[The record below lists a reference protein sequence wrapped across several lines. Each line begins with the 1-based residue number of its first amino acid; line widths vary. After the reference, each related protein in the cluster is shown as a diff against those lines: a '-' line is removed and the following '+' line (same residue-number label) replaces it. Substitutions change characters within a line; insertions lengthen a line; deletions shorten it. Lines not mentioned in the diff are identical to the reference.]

1 MKKIKSFVHNKF
13 TLAASLLLAGTM
25 ASHAVPT
32 LKAGHTDIGLAYEDG
47 AWDLHIHD
55 GENDVEY
62 EPGEAI
68 LGVGPAAQT
77 VVPNNPAF
85 TNFLGAAG
93 SIVWILPQV
102 ENPDLLFLGIAAE
115 EVPNGQFVGDTMRL
129 ELVGVTGPGEF
140 AVYSVDGF
148 GAPSVKMNTRDGLS
162 MNDFVTVPAL
172 GHIDYNWAFSAP
184 GTYKISFQATGNLN
198 NGTNTF
204 VDSGAVEY
212 TFSVVAS
219 GSSVQHYTIV
229 DLGTLG
235 GTSSFALDVN
245 NHGQVTGNSR
255 YTNVAPNNTKLHAF
269 SWTHGVMTD
278 IGYLT
283 NGVEFSR
290 GYAINDSGLIV
301 GESDNNISKAFLW
314 DGTTMTNLGTLG
326 GSSAVAHDINNAGEI
341 VGSSSNGSASRPY
354 RRGTNGVMEDLG
366 TLLGTIN
373 STGRAWAINEAGVAV
388 GLSRN
393 ESNTTSQA
401 TLWNDGGIINLGSL
415 AGGTNF
421 SQAYAVNEAIQ
432 IVGGSTAG
440 KVTPTSSTDLTRAF
454 LWENGEITDLG
465 ALSSNTNFIHSEAK
479 DINDASQTVG
489 YIAKFSGSPTF
500 GGAAMLWENGEA
512 RDLNTLVPANS
523 GWVLQS
529 AEGIND
535 RGQIVGYGS
544 FGGQTRAFLLEP
556 TPVLSVLGANPNL
569 FTFTLRGQVER
580 TYEIQSS
587 STLTNWTTL
596 TNISLTEPVAAFS
609 VPGSDAQKFL
619 RARMTND

>member
-1 MKKIKSFVHNKF
+1 MKKIKLFIQNKF
-13 TLAASLLLAGTM
+13 AMAASLLLAGTL

-62 EPGEAI
+62 EPGEVI

-102 ENPDLLFLGIAAE
+102 ENPDLLFLGIGAE
-115 EVPNGQFVGDTMRL
+115 EVSNGQFVNDTMRL

-148 GAPSVKMNTRDGLS
+148 GAPSVKMNTRDGVS
-162 MNDFVTVPAL
+162 ANDFVNVPAL
-172 GHIDYNWAFSAP
+172 GHTDYNWAFSAP
-184 GTYKISFQATGNLN
+184 GTYKVSFQATGNLDD
-198 NGTNTF
+198 GTNTF
-204 VDSGAVEY
+204 VDSGPVEY
-212 TFSVVAS
+212 TFNVVSS
-219 GSSVQHYTIV
+219 GSSIQNYTIV

-235 GTSSFALDVN
+235 GTASFALDVN

-255 YTNVAPNNTKLHAF
+255 YTTNAPNNTRLHAF
-269 SWTHGVMTD
+269 SWTNGVMTD

-283 NGVEFSR
+283 DGMEFSR

-301 GESDNNISKAFLW
+301 GESDNDVSKAFLW
-314 DGTTMTNLGTLG
+314 NGTTVTNIGTLG
-326 GSSAVAHDINNAGEI
+326 GSSAVAHDINDAGEI
-341 VGSSSNGSASRPY
+341 VGASSNGSASRPF
-354 RRGTNGVMEDLG
+354 RRGTNGVMVDLG
-366 TLLGTIN
+366 TLLGTTN

-401 TLWNDGGIINLGSL
+401 TLWNNGGITNLGSL

-421 SQAYAVNEAIQ
+421 SQAYAANEALQ
-432 IVGGSTAG
+432 IVGASTAG
-440 KVTPTSSTDLTRAF
+440 KINTNSSTDLTRAF

-465 ALSSNTNFIHSEAK
+465 ALSSHTNYIHSEAK
-479 DINDASQTVG
+479 DINDASQIVG
-489 YIAKFSGSPTF
+489 YIAKFSGSPTS
-500 GGAAMLWENGEA
+500 GGAAVLWENGA
-512 RDLNTLVPANS
+512 AYNLNTLVPTNS
-523 GWVLQS
+523 GWVLQA

-535 RGQIVGYGS
+535 RGQIIGNGS

-569 FTFTLRGQVER
+569 FTFTLRGQMER

-587 STLTNWTTL
+587 STLTNWITL
-596 TNISLTEPVAAFS
+596 TNLSLTEPVAAFA
-609 VPGSDAQKFL
+609 VPGSEDQKFL
-619 RARMTND
+619 RVRMIND